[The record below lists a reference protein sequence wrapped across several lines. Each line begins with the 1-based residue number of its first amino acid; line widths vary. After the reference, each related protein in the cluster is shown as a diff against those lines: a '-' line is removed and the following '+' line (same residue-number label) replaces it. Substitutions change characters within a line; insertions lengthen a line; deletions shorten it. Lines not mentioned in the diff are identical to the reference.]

1 MEKEN
6 SQKRSNARVQYNQT
20 VSRLVSLCK
29 QLDPRYEV
37 VLQEREEEERKR
49 EEEKQRREESQQ
61 QKRAE
66 EMMAKMQ
73 TCVTEVQ
80 FDLQI
85 CYCRR
90 RTKNLPIDLMR
101 KRLMKRILTK
111 PFLKSMNVR
120 FVTRV
125 LRLKHSLQTT
135 SISLT

>member
-61 QKRAE
+61 QKREE

-73 TCVTEVQ
+73 TCVTEVG
-80 FDLQI
+80 
-85 CYCRR
+85 
-90 RTKNLPIDLMR
+90 
-101 KRLMKRILTK
+101 
-111 PFLKSMNVR
+111 
-120 FVTRV
+120 
-125 LRLKHSLQTT
+125 
-135 SISLT
+135 